1 MKSAKEEST
10 GYTDTSFM
18 KPSLIYFPIIRTIS
32 RIVSKFRSSSHSLAT
47 FHESDIPNFRFSM
60 VMVWCDNLPSVGLSP
75 AACSSHSPPRTNVHP
90 PASCFAC
97 TIGTIYGIFPNS
109 RPTAHRV
116 GARRSLYPAF
126 SNRRMSS
133 GVPRHGIRHCCLHRR
148 QRHSTGRLPVL
159 RMIRCNAVSSAMH
172 PVGSIQGS
180 SCATVL

>member
-75 AACSSHSPPRTNVHP
+75 AACSSQSVLKERAPACFLFRLYHRHDIRDFSQQQAYRPPSGCKTLPVSGFQQPEDVFRRTE
-90 PASCFAC
+90 
-97 TIGTIYGIFPNS
+97 
-109 RPTAHRV
+109 
-116 GARRSLYPAF
+116 ARYPA
-126 SNRRMSS
+126 
-133 GVPRHGIRHCCLHRR
+133 L
-148 QRHSTGRLPVL
+148 LPAQTATAL
-159 RMIRCNAVSSAMH
+159 YR
-172 PVGSIQGS
+172 PS
-180 SCATVL
+180 SCLADDPL

>member
-32 RIVSKFRSSSHSLAT
+32 RIVSKFRSSSK
-47 FHESDIPNFRFSM
+47 
-60 VMVWCDNLPSVGLSP
+60 
-75 AACSSHSPPRTNVHP
+75 NVHP

-159 RMIRCNAVSSAMH
+159 RMIRCNAVSIAMH

>member
-75 AACSSHSPPRTNVHP
+75 AACSSHSRPERTCTRLLPVSPVPSARYTGFFPTAGLPPTEWVQDAPCIRLSATGGCL
-90 PASCFAC
+90 PAYRGTVSGIAAC
-97 TIGTIYGIFPNS
+97 TDGNGT
-109 RPTAHRV
+109 
-116 GARRSLYPAF
+116 LPAVF
-126 SNRRMSS
+126 
-133 GVPRHGIRHCCLHRR
+133 L
-148 QRHSTGRLPVL
+148 
-159 RMIRCNAVSSAMH
+159 
-172 PVGSIQGS
+172 
-180 SCATVL
+180 SCG

>member
-75 AACSSHSPPRTNVHP
+75 ACRMQFTQSVLKECAPACFLFRL
-90 PASCFAC
+90 
-97 TIGTIYGIFPNS
+97 Y
-109 RPTAHRV
+109 HRHDI
-116 GARRSLYPAF
+116 RDF
-126 SNRRMSS
+126 S
-133 GVPRHGIRHCCLHRR
+133 
-148 QRHSTGRLPVL
+148 
-159 RMIRCNAVSSAMH
+159 
-172 PVGSIQGS
+172 
-180 SCATVL
+180 

>member
-60 VMVWCDNLPSVGLSP
+60 VMVWCDNLPSVG
-75 AACSSHSPPRTNVHP
+75 
-90 PASCFAC
+90 
-97 TIGTIYGIFPNS
+97 
-109 RPTAHRV
+109 
-116 GARRSLYPAF
+116 ARRSLYPAF

-159 RMIRCNAVSSAMH
+159 RMIRCNAVSIAMH